1 MARSITTIMALLAL
15 LALLLASCAS
25 GASVPAAG
33 DTGEQPAAAAPS
45 EAAAG
50 DGSTESSG
58 RDATGA
64 GEPPAFAAPAEQRII
79 KTGEMS
85 LEVENVASTLAAV
98 RGLAAEVGGY
108 IGGSQAGTLEQ
119 SATLTLRI
127 PASRF
132 DEALS
137 RLRELGETVVG
148 ESTRE
153 QDVTSQ
159 VVDLEARISNL
170 EASEASYRV
179 LAERAER
186 VEDVLAVQ
194 SRLDEVRG
202 EIEQLRA
209 QLENVSDQAD
219 LSTLTVTLIPKAA
232 PVQAQAEGWDPG
244 ARLAEAVAALVGVG
258 QGVLNVLIWLGI
270 VALPILLVLGIL
282 VLVGLRVTTEIRRRL
297 PSTGRIEPS

>member
-1 MARSITTIMALLAL
+1 MTRTTITTLAL
-15 LALLLASCAS
+15 LALLLGACAS
-25 GASVPAAG
+25 AGGAPAVGEAV
-33 DTGEQPAAAAPS
+33 EQPAAPS
-45 EAAAG
+45 EASAA
-50 DGSTESSG
+50 DGLDESSA
-58 RDATGA
+58 RDSTGA
-64 GEPPAFAAPAEQRII
+64 GEAPGYAAPADQRIV

-85 LEVENVASTLAAV
+85 LEVQNVASTLAAV
-98 RGLAAEVGGY
+98 RALAAEIGGY

-127 PASRF
+127 PATRF

-194 SRLDEVRG
+194 SRLDVVRG

-219 LSTLTVTLIPKAA
+219 LSALTVTLIPKAA
-232 PVQAQAEGWDPG
+232 PVQTQAEGWDPG
-244 ARLAEAVAALVGVG
+244 ARLAEAAAALVGVG
-258 QGVLNVLIWLGI
+258 QGLLNVLIWVG
-270 VALPILLVLGIL
+270 VVVLPILVVLGIL
-282 VLVGLRVTTEIRRRL
+282 VLIGLRVSTAIRRRL
-297 PSTGRIEPS
+297 PSPGRVEPN

>member
-1 MARSITTIMALLAL
+1 MKRSILSLLAL
-15 LALLLASCAS
+15 LAMLLAACSSAGS
-25 GASVPAAG
+25 APAALRAQA
-33 DTGEQPAAAAPS
+33 EAS
-45 EAAAG
+45 EAAAAE
-50 DGSTESSG
+50 DSAAAADDET
-58 RDATGA
+58 DTGQA
-64 GEPPAFAAPAEQRII
+64 RSYAAPAEQRII

-85 LEVENVASTLAAV
+85 LEVDNVASALAAV
-98 RGLAAEVGGY
+98 RTLAAGIGGY
-108 IGGSQAGTLEQ
+108 IGGSQAGTLED

-132 DEALS
+132 DEALA
-137 RLRELGETVVG
+137 RLRELGGTVVG
-148 ESTRE
+148 ESTQE

-159 VVDLEARISNL
+159 IVDLEARIANL
-170 EASEASYRV
+170 EASEASYRA

-202 EIEQLRA
+202 EIEQMRA
-209 QLENVSDQAD
+209 QLENVASQAD

-258 QGVLNVLIWLGI
+258 QGALDALIWIG
-270 VALPILLVLGIL
+270 VVVLPILVALGLV
-282 VLVGLRVTTEIRRRL
+282 VLIGLRVAAEVRRRL
-297 PSTGRIEPS
+297 PAAPAREPAER

>member
-1 MARSITTIMALLAL
+1 MARSIITALAL
-15 LALLLASCAS
+15 VALLLAACAS
-25 GASVPAAG
+25 AG
-33 DTGEQPAAAAPS
+33 SAPRIGEAGEQPVAAAS
-45 EAAAG
+45 EASAA
-50 DGSTESSG
+50 DGSDELAR
-58 RDATGA
+58 RDHLGS
-64 GEPPAFAAPAEQRII
+64 GEPLGDAAPAEQRII

-85 LEVENVASTLAAV
+85 LEVESVASTLASVRAV
-98 RGLAAEVGGY
+98 AAETGGY
-108 IGGSQAGTLEQ
+108 VGGSQAGTLEQ
-119 SATLTLRI
+119 AATLTLRI

-132 DEALS
+132 EEALS
-137 RLRELGETVVG
+137 RLRELGETVLA

-170 EASEASYRV
+170 EASEVSYRA
-179 LAERAER
+179 LAERAQR

-219 LSTLTVTLIPKAA
+219 LSTLTVTLIPRAA

-258 QGVLNVLIWLGI
+258 QGLLEVLIWVGI
-270 VALPILLVLGIL
+270 VALPILVVLGLL
-282 VLVGLRVTTEIRRRL
+282 VLVGLRVITEVRRRL
-297 PSTGRIEPS
+297 PSPGEPETS

>member
-1 MARSITTIMALLAL
+1 MKRSIITALAL
-15 LALLLASCAS
+15 LSLLLAACAS
-25 GASVPAAG
+25 AG
-33 DTGEQPAAAAPS
+33 SAQLSGQAGEQPVAEAS
-45 EAAAG
+45 EASAA
-50 DGSTESSG
+50 DGSNQSSN

-64 GEPPAFAAPAEQRII
+64 GEAPSYAAPAEQRII

-85 LEVENVASTLAAV
+85 LEVQNVASTLASV
-98 RGLAAEVGGY
+98 RRIAAEIGGY

-137 RLRELGETVVG
+137 RLRELGETVVE

-170 EASEASYRV
+170 EASEASYRA

-194 SRLDEVRG
+194 SRLDQVRG

-219 LSTLTVTLIPKAA
+219 LSTLTVTLIPRAA

-258 QGVLNVLIWLGI
+258 QGVLNVLIWIAI
-270 VALPILLVLGIL
+270 VLLPILVVFGLLV
-282 VLVGLRVTTEIRRRL
+282 VVGLRVATEIRRRL
-297 PSTGRIEPS
+297 PSPGPIEPS

>member
-1 MARSITTIMALLAL
+1 MTRSMITALAL
-15 LALLLASCAS
+15 LTLLLAACSSAGSAPAGIS
-25 GASVPAAG
+25 GADAEES
-33 DTGEQPAAAAPS
+33 AAAAQ
-45 EAAAG
+45 
-50 DGSTESSG
+50 DGS
-58 RDATGA
+58 DATVGREA
-64 GEPPAFAAPAEQRII
+64 SGLVEPPAYAAPAAQRII

-85 LEVENVASTLAAV
+85 LEVDNVATTLAAV
-98 RGLAAEVGGY
+98 RSLAAEIGGY

-137 RLRELGETVVG
+137 RLRELGETVVA

-159 VVDLEARISNL
+159 VVDLEARIANL

-209 QLENVSDQAD
+209 QLDNVSDQAD
-219 LSTLTVTLIPKAA
+219 LSTLTVTLVPTAA
-232 PVQAQAEGWDPG
+232 PLQKQAEGWDPG
-244 ARLAEAVAALVGVG
+244 ARLTEAVAALVGVG
-258 QGVLNVLIWLGI
+258 QGVLNVLIWIGI
-270 VALPILLVLGIL
+270 VVLPIMVVLGIL
-282 VLVGLRVTTEIRRRL
+282 LLIGLRIAAEVRRRL
-297 PSTGRIEPS
+297 PSPSRSELS